1 MNQYR
6 YLLPFLSLFF
16 LFGCNGVSDSSSTNS
31 NEEAEGSFLDRQLGS
46 IEFVSALPESIVL
59 KSTGGQG
66 KQEVS
71 QLTFL
76 VKGKQGNPLSEQI
89 INFSLD
95 SSIGGIALSVS
106 EATSNEEGLVTT
118 TVSAGTVPT
127 AVRVSAFSFV
137 EENGQQ
143 VEVRTQSDLLSIS
156 TGLPTQRGFSLG
168 ATNFNI
174 EGAQF
179 SGEES
184 TITARLSDSFNNPV
198 VDGTTVNFTSE
209 GGSIVSTC
217 RTTNGACSV
226 VWTSQDPRPLDHR
239 VTVLAYA
246 IGHESFID
254 SNGNNIFDD
263 ADGGAVIEPMPCKAG
278 NNYSQ
283 CISSGLGRIDAL
295 GSPLPFGF
303 FDMADAWRDDNESGD
318 YDIGEPFFNITN
330 SAYSDADSL
339 FNGSQCQGSN
349 CNSNTSLTYI
359 RKAIVL
365 VMSGSNAF
373 WTLSDVSSDPA
384 VVIANNQFSNLL
396 ELVDGESV
404 SLNLTFL
411 DSADQPLPKGTEVTV
426 SSTTGDLSGTVTYTV
441 GTSISAST
449 QNIDFNIS
457 NELGGE
463 LSNGFLT
470 IEIVTPQ
477 GIVTSGQVNI
487 RLLAPVS

>member
-6 YLLPFLSLFF
+6 YLLPFLSLF
-16 LFGCNGVSDSSSTNS
+16 LLLGCNGASDSSSTNS
-31 NEEAEGSFLDRQLGS
+31 DGATILDRQLGS

-76 VKGKQGNPLSEQI
+76 VKGIQGNPLPEQT

-95 SSIGGIALSVS
+95 SSIGGITLSVT
-106 EATSNEEGLVTT
+106 EAISNQQGLVTT
-118 TVSAGTVPT
+118 AVNAGTVPT
-127 AVRVSAFSFV
+127 AVRVSAFAFV
-137 EENGQQ
+137 EENEQQ

-168 ATNFNI
+168 ATDFNI

-179 SGEES
+179 FGEES

-209 GGSIVSTC
+209 GGSIASTC
-217 RTTNGACSV
+217 RTINGACSV
-226 VWTSQDPRPLDHR
+226 VWISQEPRPLDHR

-263 ADGGAVIEPMPCKAG
+263 ADGSAVIEPMPCKAG
-278 NNYSQ
+278 NNYSR

-318 YDIGEPFFNITN
+318 YDIGEPFFNLTD
-330 SAYSDADSL
+330 SAYTDADAL

-349 CNSNTSLTYI
+349 CNLNTSLTYI

-373 WTLSDVSSDPA
+373 WTLSDVSSNPA

-411 DSADQPLPKGTEVTV
+411 DSADQPLPKGTEITV
-426 SSTTGDLSGTVTYTV
+426 SSTTGNLSGTLTYTI

-449 QNIDFNIS
+449 QNITFNVS
-457 NELGGE
+457 NEIGGE
-463 LSNGFLT
+463 LSNGLLT
-470 IEIVTPQ
+470 IDFVTPK
-477 GIVTSGQVNI
+477 GVETSAQVNL
-487 RLLAPVS
+487 RMLAPAS